1 MNLNRWISI
10 LVCLS
15 LFLVATPWS
24 STPGISSI
32 LSHAKASELLP
43 EGTRLDTLQWTQ
55 EYVQKILA
63 LEIWESRDS
72 RDAFQLVKRGDFA
85 RWLVKARLLPLK
97 ESKHTFSDLDPSD
110 PNYAYIMTALEAGII
125 EKTDTFHPKDS
136 ILRADAGI
144 WLVNAHGDLAKKRAQ
159 EYSEPLIPAQD
170 GYDGIPERAIGALST
185 CYASDYQLME
195 YRHVRLD
202 DFRYV
207 QAEAPLLTG
216 EAAYSLYQLVY
227 PPQRGGEVVIGM
239 PWGPRTLFSGLDY
252 STAMME
258 VCSMLYEGSSNG
270 RDPYWTSFPALVK
283 RIPTQEN
290 GLWKI
295 NHDSQGNFSNMEL
308 TFELRKGLKWSD
320 GSPLTADDFVFG
332 HYLYNHPAFPTSHS
346 EVDFWIQ
353 KVEALDDYT
362 VQYTWNTPY
371 LFSQSIA
378 PMPRNYFEKKYDYHL
393 ESYDLNDPNYYVP
406 PKYDG
411 DEGDKSDQFYADEE
425 FILNCASD
433 ETYKSQ
439 PLHAGPY
446 RVSSWEEDEDIVL
459 EVNEHYVFG
468 RPLVET
474 IRISIIENIEV
485 LLQEVMNNNVDMTV
499 FGLTFDQGLVLHSE
513 KEIDHIAYF
522 TSNSIWEHID
532 LNVDNEVLSDLRVRQ
547 ALLHGI
553 DLEGIST
560 IFFNKMQS
568 VSHAWLHPKHPS
580 YDDTLI
586 SKYPFDPDKARRLL
600 DEAGWMIIP
609 EKHIREKDGKPLQ
622 ITFMTTAGNK
632 SREQIQA
639 VISSNWKDIGI
650 DVIIK
655 NEAPT
660 SFFTSTLR
668 ERKFDGPT
676 AAMYAWVMGPSSNL
690 YTIVNSSQMP
700 TQENGFSGQNYTAF
714 KNETVD
720 LLSSEILRT
729 INMKEVYTKLREIN
743 SILSRE
749 IPSLPLFFRSSVT
762 SVHKNLAN
770 FKPSGS
776 NSAHTWNAAYWYWKS
791 DEVSTLSPQISV
803 KPERLNFFEVARGI
817 KSMQKITISNVG
829 ANLLKGNLHSENPCL
844 TLDISQFSIEPNQN
858 QDITITLDPSKIEQ
872 AGPWTGNVKISSN
885 DPDLPELTLP
895 AQATLLPP
903 MLQLSPKEIDF
914 GTLRKSDP
922 PLQKLDISNEGGEEL
937 VLTLFSEYPALQ
949 LSENQVSIPPRE
961 SKNIQIKLD
970 LSLIESYGD
979 FKGTLNIESNDPE
992 QAKVNIPFKGRYGVL
1007 IKLQVGQNKATLNG
1021 EDVSLGGPSFIYQGR
1036 TMVPLRIIVEA
1047 FGAKV
1052 EYIPVPRE
1060 IQITL
1065 DLMRIRLWIDNPK
1078 ALIESIPP
1086 SKEPIKEIILD
1097 VPPLI
1102 RNARSF
1108 VPIRFISETFGA
1120 KVEWEAST
1128 QTITIYYKP

>member
-15 LFLVATPWS
+15 LFLVTTPWTI
-24 STPGISSI
+24 TPGVSSI
-32 LSHAKASELLP
+32 VSPAKASELLP

-185 CYASDYQLME
+185 CYAPDYQLME
-195 YRHVRLD
+195 YRHVSLD

-207 QAEAPLLTG
+207 QAESPLLTG

-295 NHDSQGNFSNMEL
+295 NHDSQGNFSNMEI

-474 IRISIIENIEV
+474 VRISIIENIDV

-791 DEVSTLSPQISV
+791 EEA
-803 KPERLNFFEVARGI
+803 K
-817 KSMQKITISNVG
+817 
-829 ANLLKGNLHSENPCL
+829 
-844 TLDISQFSIEPNQN
+844 
-858 QDITITLDPSKIEQ
+858 
-872 AGPWTGNVKISSN
+872 
-885 DPDLPELTLP
+885 TLP
-895 AQATLLPP
+895 PP
-903 MLQLSPKEIDF
+903 KLQISPKEIDF

-1086 SKEPIKEIILD
+1086 SEEPIKEIILD